1 MHGHESNAAET
12 GGMEP
17 RLAEVKR
24 APAELNARAAAL
36 RLLRQEG
43 IPFVVGGTYAYSHY
57 TGIHRDTKD
66 LDLFLTHAD
75 ADRAIE
81 VFEKFTGW
89 RTERDTHGW
98 LHKAFW
104 GDYLMDLIYG
114 SSNGITVV
122 DEAWVAR
129 GVAGQVLGEPCLI
142 SPAEEIIW
150 SKAFVLERERFDGA
164 ELNHLF
170 LAVGR
175 KLDWKL
181 LLQRFDR
188 YWEVLLGHLM
198 FFRFAYPS
206 DRENVPDW
214 VMMGLLARAFD
225 SVRGGNWSGKLCRGS
240 LLSQVLY
247 RVDVAE
253 RGYEDG
259 RAWDEDERARLAAGA
274 EPFFRDH

>member
-1 MHGHESNAAET
+1 MQGHESNAAET
-12 GGMEP
+12 GGTEP

-24 APAELNARAAAL
+24 EPEELNARARAL
-36 RLLRQEG
+36 RLLREAG

-66 LDLFLTHAD
+66 LDLFLTQEA

-81 VFEKFTGW
+81 VFEQQGW
-89 RTERDTHGW
+89 RTERNTHGW

-122 DEAWVAR
+122 DEAWVAH
-129 GVAGQVLGEPCLI
+129 GVEGEVLGEPCLI

-170 LAVGR
+170 LAVGAR
-175 KLDWKL
+175 LDWKR

-188 YWEVLLGHLM
+188 YWEVLLAHLL

-225 SVRGGNWSGKLCRGS
+225 SVRGGNWSGKLCRGN

-247 RVDVAE
+247 RVDLEE
-253 RGYEDG
+253 RGFEDG
-259 RAWDEDERARLAAGA
+259 RAWDEQERERVAAGS
-274 EPFFRDH
+274 EPLWQDH

>member
-1 MHGHESNAAET
+1 MQGHESNAARKDGT
-12 GGMEP
+12 EP

-24 APAELNARAAAL
+24 EPEELTARASAL
-36 RLLRQEG
+36 HLMREAG
-43 IPFVVGGTYAYSHY
+43 IPFVVGGAYAYAHY

-66 LDLFLTHAD
+66 LDLFIQKAD
-75 ADRAIE
+75 ADRAID
-81 VFEKFTGW
+81 VFEANGW
-89 RTERDTHGW
+89 RTERNTHGW

-104 GDYLMDLIYG
+104 GDYLIDLIY
-114 SSNGITVV
+114 SSGNGITAV
-122 DEAWVAR
+122 DEAWVAN
-129 GVAGQVLGEPCLI
+129 GMEGQVLGQPCLMA
-142 SPAEEIIW
+142 PVEEIIW

-170 LAVGR
+170 LEMGSR
-175 KLDWKL
+175 LDWKR

-188 YWEVLLGHLM
+188 YWEVLLSHLL

-225 SVRGGNWSGKLCRGS
+225 SVRGGNWSGRLCRGR
-240 LLSQVLY
+240 LLSKVLY
-247 RVDVAE
+247 RVDVEE

-259 RAWDEDERARLAAGA
+259 REWDEQERARVAAGA
-274 EPFFRDH
+274 NPLYQDH

>member
-1 MHGHESNAAET
+1 MQGHESNAAKRDGT
-12 GGMEP
+12 EP

-24 APAELNARAAAL
+24 EPDELTARASAL
-36 RLLRQEG
+36 RLLRESG
-43 IPFVVGGTYAYSHY
+43 IPFVVGGAYAYAHY

-66 LDLFLTHAD
+66 LDVFLCRKD
-75 ADRAIE
+75 ADRAIA
-81 VFEKFTGW
+81 VFETHGGW
-89 RTERDTHGW
+89 RTERNTHGW

-104 GDYLMDLIYG
+104 GEYLIDLIYG

-129 GVAGQVLGEPCLI
+129 GVPGEVLGQPCLI

-164 ELNHLF
+164 EVNHL
-170 LAVGR
+170 LLHVGR
-175 KLDWKL
+175 HLDWKR

-188 YWEVLLGHLM
+188 YWEVLLGHLS

-225 SVRGGNWSGKLCRGS
+225 SVRGGNWSGKLCRGN

-247 RVDVAE
+247 RVDVE
-253 RGYEDG
+253 DHGYENG
-259 RAWDEDERARLAAGA
+259 RAWDEQERARVDAGGTPMPQ
-274 EPFFRDH
+274 EH

>member
-1 MHGHESNAAET
+1 MQGHESNAAKKDGT
-12 GGMEP
+12 EP

-24 APAELNARAAAL
+24 EPGELTARASAL
-36 RLLRQEG
+36 RLMKESG
-43 IPFVVGGTYAYSHY
+43 IPFVVGGAYAYAHY

-66 LDLFLTHAD
+66 LDLFIQKAD

-81 VFEKFTGW
+81 VFEEQGW
-89 RTERDTHGW
+89 RTERNTHGW

-104 GDYLMDLIYG
+104 GDYLIDLIFG
-114 SSNGITVV
+114 SGNGITVV
-122 DEAWVAR
+122 DEAWVAN
-129 GVAGQVLGEPCLI
+129 GVEGVVLGQPCLM

-170 LAVGR
+170 LEMGPR
-175 KLDWKL
+175 LDWKR

-188 YWEVLLGHLM
+188 YWEVLLGHLL

-206 DRENVPDW
+206 HRENVPSW
-214 VMMGLLARAFD
+214 VMMGLLARAFE
-225 SVRGGNWSGKLCRGS
+225 SVRGGNWSGRLCRGS

-247 RVDVAE
+247 RVDVE
-253 RGYEDG
+253 DRGYEDG
-259 RAWDEDERARLAAGA
+259 REWDEQERERVAAGA
-274 EPFFRDH
+274 NPLSQDH